1 MLPGLSFFDRYQEY
15 GPLFIRLIVGTFLVW
30 GTQDNILSPAKM
42 AEFAEFLHARGTPF
56 PTAGAH
62 LSAYAQFLCGILY
75 LLGAFTR
82 HAAVVMI
89 FNFVAAVVIAHL
101 GHTFAQTFPALM
113 MLCAS
118 LFFLFH
124 GPGRLAVD
132 EALRRRGW
140 RV

>member
-1 MLPGLSFFDRYQEY
+1 MLPGLSFFDQHKEY
-15 GPLFIRLIVGTFLVW
+15 GPLFIRLIVGSFLVW
-30 GTQDNILSPAKM
+30 GTQDNVFSGARM

-56 PTAGAH
+56 PVAGAY
-62 LSAYAQFLCGILY
+62 LSAYAQFVCGILY

-89 FNFVAAVVIAHL
+89 INFAAAVLIAHL
-101 GHTFAQTFPALM
+101 DDTFARTFPALV
-113 MLCAS
+113 MLFAS
-118 LFFLFH
+118 LFFLVH

>member
-1 MLPGLSFFDRYQEY
+1 MLPGLNFFDRHREY
-15 GPLFIRLIVGTFLVW
+15 GPLFIRLIVGSFLVW
-30 GTQDNILSPAKM
+30 GTQDNVFSYARM
-42 AEFAEFLHARGTPF
+42 TEFAEFLHARGVPF
-56 PTAGAH
+56 PLAGAF
-62 LSAYAQFLCGILY
+62 LSAYAQFVCGILY

-89 FNFVAAVVIAHL
+89 INFVAAVLIAHL
-101 GHTFAQTFPALM
+101 GDTFANTFPALV

-132 EALRRRGW
+132 ETLRRRGW

>member
-1 MLPGLSFFDRYQEY
+1 MFPGLGFFERHKEY
-15 GPLFIRLIVGTFLVW
+15 GPLFIRLITGSFLVW
-30 GTQDNILSPAKM
+30 GTQDNVFSHARMI
-42 AEFAEFLHARGTPF
+42 EFGEFLHARGVPF
-56 PTAGAH
+56 ALAAAF
-62 LSAYAQFLCGILY
+62 LSAYAQFVCGFLF

-89 FNFVAAVVIAHL
+89 INFVAAVLIAHR
-101 GHTFAQTFPALM
+101 GDTFAGTFPALV

-132 EALRRRGW
+132 ETLRRRGW